1 MKKLFVI
8 VIVVAVALA
17 AAACS
22 SKKEPDFKA
31 APGSPAYVLA
41 KETAKVLPALDPD
54 KNTLLVRS
62 KSFAVTTSEIVQM
75 FLDSMGNNAQKLKEL
90 DMPRIKSIME
100 NAGRQLGERKLL
112 IQAAAKAKKSGTPE
126 DLKKALEAQYAK
138 AGGETQYVELLKTNG
153 MSLDF
158 VKRGI
163 GEDLAI
169 QKYIES
175 IVASAPPVAEADL
188 RKVYQEDKTATVR
201 HILLLTQGKTDQEKP
216 AIRARM
222 EEILARARKGEDF
235 AALAKD
241 TTEDQQS
248 KESGGLYA
256 DFPRGQMVKAFE
268 DAAFSVPVGQISG
281 IIETPYGYHILKVEE
296 RKKETRPFEEV
307 KAELE
312 AQVKQ
317 TRQRAIL
324 EDHVTALKK
333 KADFQ
338 TVAL

>member
-1 MKKLFVI
+1 MKKLTVI
-8 VIVVAVALA
+8 LA
-17 AAACS
+17 AAVLVATACS

-31 APGSPAYVLA
+31 APGSSAYVLA
-41 KETAKVLPALDPD
+41 KDAAKVLPALDPD

-62 KSFAVTTSEIVQM
+62 KLFDVTTTEIVQM
-75 FLDSMGNNAQKLKEL
+75 FLDSMGNDAQKLKDL
-90 DMPRIKSIME
+90 DLPRIKSIME

-112 IQAAAKAKKSGTPE
+112 VQAAAKAGKSGSPE
-126 DLKKALEAQYAK
+126 DLKKALEAQYAR
-138 AGGETQYVELLKTNG
+138 AGGENQYVELLKSKG

-158 VKRGI
+158 VKKGI

-169 QKYIES
+169 QKYIEGV
-175 IVASAPPVAEADL
+175 VASVPPPAEAEL
-188 RKVYQEDKTATVR
+188 RKIYQEDKTATVR
-201 HILLLTQGKTDQEKP
+201 HILLLTQGKTDREK
-216 AIRARM
+216 AAVRVRM

-235 AALAKD
+235 AALARE

-248 KESGGLYA
+248 KESGGLYD
-256 DFPRGQMVKAFE
+256 DFPRGQMVKPFE

-317 TRQRAIL
+317 SSQRSIL
-324 EDHVTALKK
+324 EAHVTALKK

-338 TVAL
+338 TVAI